1 MNGSGKKRTLIT
13 IQYYENN
20 FSSIQPVV
28 IKPEKNEIFF
38 EIIKYIFDC
47 HRLTQIFSKSG
58 PFLDGEIKVVPAT
71 EYLQKCILKKLN
83 DAKITEPGTKMVS
96 AYFSFN
102 NFVTNC
108 IKKYNYEQHYLFT
121 FQTTNFNAQK
131 IAKSADSDTLVIKV
145 DPDTL

>member
-1 MNGSGKKRTLIT
+1 MNGSSKKRTLVT
-13 IQYYENN
+13 VQFFENN
-20 FSSIQPVV
+20 FSSIHPVN
-28 IKPEKNEIFF
+28 IQPEKSNHFF

-71 EYLQKCILKKLN
+71 EYLQKCILKKLC

-102 NFVTNC
+102 NFETNC
-108 IKKYNYEQHYLFT
+108 IKKYNYQQHYLFT
-121 FQTTNFNAQK
+121 FQTTNFDAHK

-145 DPDTL
+145 DPGTL